1 MIHIYF
7 IQKIILGILKKK
19 RNRNKKKVI
28 MIIDWEENLLKN
40 KKKVTMI
47 ND

>member
-19 RNRNKKKVI
+19 RNRNKKKS
-28 MIIDWEENLLKN
+28 DY
-40 KKKVTMI
+40 
-47 ND
+47 DY